1 MIRRYNVRAKKW
13 IDGGLEEFRNQQFV
27 VYMNE
32 VHQNAESGSFE
43 SRPYY
48 PVADKCDKKKD
59 PAEVAFTLL
68 RNTTW
73 PISTTPTFS
82 RLWSQ

>member
-32 VHQNAESGSFE
+32 VPQNAESGSFE

-48 PVADKCDKKKD
+48 PVADKCYKRRT
-59 PAEVAFTLL
+59 PRTVAFTLL

-73 PISTTPTFS
+73 PISTPPAFS
-82 RLWSQ
+82 RLWSR